1 MRNQNIN
8 RGFRQ
13 KYPVGNAENRIST
26 GGARLKCPVGN
37 VRNQNINREF
47 RQKCPV
53 GNAENRISTGS
64 LDKNT
69 LLERGKFEYQQEVK
83 TLRMPLFLYA

>member
-1 MRNQNIN
+1 MYLRMVAELLRQKYPVGNVRNQSIN
-8 RGFRQ
+8 REFRQ

-26 GGARLKCPVGN
+26 GVLG
-37 VRNQNINREF
+37 E
-47 RQKCPV
+47 
-53 GNAENRISTGS
+53 NALLGMRENRISTGS
-64 LDKNT
+64 LDKNA